1 MFSQE
6 LQLPLTPEHGWGG
19 KLRSQS
25 QGELPY
31 HLAGVCTELILSQG
45 RLSSF
50 VLNSVFR
57 TSPKLQSSCN
67 LEGQIDLL
75 LHHSCTQAVV
85 SHKARGSDA
94 VHPARWELG

>member
-1 MFSQE
+1 MGERRPVCTFQEPPLTPEPQDWVFSQE
-6 LQLPLTPEHGWGG
+6 LQLPLAPEHGWGG

-31 HLAGVCTELILSQG
+31 HLAGVCTDLILSQR

-75 LHHSCTQAVV
+75 LHHSCI
-85 SHKARGSDA
+85 
-94 VHPARWELG
+94 